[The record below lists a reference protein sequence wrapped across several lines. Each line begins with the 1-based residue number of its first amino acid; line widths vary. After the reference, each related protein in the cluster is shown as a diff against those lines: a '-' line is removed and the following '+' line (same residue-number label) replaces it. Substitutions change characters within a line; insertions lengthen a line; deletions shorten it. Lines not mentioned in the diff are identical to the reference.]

1 MGKAIVIQGGQFGPN
16 AIYSGGHYI
25 YVNNSY
31 TWGKGGINTPGVSS
45 GSTNPVMSMVG
56 LPLEQ
61 ANEGDLVLFG
71 ANGYKIN
78 ALLTSDVP
86 SPPTTSQYTYT
97 LFNPTLDSITIPS
110 GKYFEISV
118 SRTDAQ
124 NADLSDGPSA
134 LLLRQEVE

>member
-1 MGKAIVIQGGQFGPN
+1 MGKKLIIKGADFL
-16 AIYSGGHYI
+16 A
-25 YVNNSY
+25 NSISENWIINTY

-61 ANEGDLVLFG
+61 ANGGDLVFRG

-86 SPPTTSQYTYT
+86 SPASGQYTYT
-97 LFNPTLDSITIPS
+97 VFDPTLDTITVPS

-134 LLLRQEVE
+134 LLLLQD